1 MHTIFGVNPNNK
13 VNNQP
18 EVKKTVNPQGV
29 DFKASLG
36 EIAAAAQKK
45 VVNKGGKEGL
55 EFDNWRDMEES
66 LYYDKE
72 EVEEKATLENI
83 KKLKKMIKNKLEQ
96 EKK

>member
-1 MHTIFGVNPNNK
+1 MNGVFGVNPNNK
-13 VNNQP
+13 VDNHT

-36 EIAAAAQKK
+36 EIAAASQKK

-55 EFDNWRDMEES
+55 EFDNWRDLEES

-72 EVEEKATLENI
+72 EVEEKATIDNI
-83 KKLKKMIKNKLEQ
+83 KKLKKMIKNKM